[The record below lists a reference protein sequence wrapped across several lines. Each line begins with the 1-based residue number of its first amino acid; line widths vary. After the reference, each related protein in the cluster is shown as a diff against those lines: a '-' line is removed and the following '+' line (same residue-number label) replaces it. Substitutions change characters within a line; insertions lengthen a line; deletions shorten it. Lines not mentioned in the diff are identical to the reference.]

1 MDADDVLAGDH
12 GESED
17 AWLDGGGGG
26 AVLLLL
32 LAAHALRAR
41 SHDDVG
47 VLVRAEEDPHQDAAV
62 TGIDI
67 VEVYE

>member
-1 MDADDVLAGDH
+1 MFAGDH
-12 GESED
+12 GESEN

-26 AVLLLL
+26 AFLLLLL